1 MNSGSFPAWIWQVV
15 MFIVIIVVLVWAA
28 KQFGI
33 L

>member
-1 MNSGSFPAWIWQVV
+1 MSNFPAWIWQVV
-15 MFIVIIVVLVWAA
+15 MFIVVIVVLVWAA